1 MKPARKRPRQAD
13 VAALAGVSPATVS
26 LVLNNR
32 TGGSARIADETRQR
46 VLDAIAQL
54 GYVADP
60 VARSL
65 AGGQNGLMGVFTFES
80 LFPLRHHS
88 FYYPFLVGIEE
99 EAERRGYDLLLFTST
114 GGADGL
120 RRIYR
125 SSVNRLRLADGA
137 VLLGAEESKDE
148 VNRLLQEEYPFVFVG
163 RRDTFAAPVSF
174 AAAAYAEATAEAVA
188 HLITYG
194 HRRIAYLGQR
204 VDTESARDRRA
215 GYRQGLAAA
224 GLSADPALFHEVA
237 TDKTADAGAAQRLDA
252 WLAAGVTAVL
262 TEVDRPLDALLAAAR
277 AAGLAIP
284 ADLSLVL
291 LGDIQSEQPRLA
303 EPTTFTIPRRE
314 MGAAAVRLLAEALA
328 AGDDAVR
335 QVTLPCTFVPG
346 STVAAPRAAAP

>member
-1 MKPARKRPRQAD
+1 MKATRRRPRQAD

-32 TGGSARIADETRQR
+32 TGGSVRISAETRRR
-46 VLDAIAQL
+46 VLEAITQL

-65 AGGQNGLMGVFTFES
+65 AGGQNGLMGVFTFEA

-99 EAERRGYDLLLFTST
+99 EAERLGYDLLLFTSA
-114 GGADGL
+114 GGADGH
-120 RRIYR
+120 RHIYR
-125 SSVNRLRLADGA
+125 SGVNRLRLADGA
-137 VLLGAEESKDE
+137 VLLGLEQSKDE
-148 VNRLLQEEYPFVFVG
+148 VNRLLEEGYPFVFVG

-188 HLITYG
+188 YLAAYG

-204 VDTESARDRRA
+204 TDTESARDRRS

-224 GLSADPALFHEVA
+224 GLSADPALFYEVA
-237 TDKTADAGAAQRLDA
+237 DDETANAVAAERLDA
-252 WLAAGVTAVL
+252 WRAAGVTAVL
-262 TEVDRPLDALLAAAR
+262 TEVDRPLDGLLAAAR

-291 LGDIQSEQPRLA
+291 LGDIQSEQPRLD
-303 EPTTFTIPRRE
+303 EPTTFAIPRRE
-314 MGAAAVRLLAEALA
+314 MGAAAVRLLIEVLA
-328 AGDDAVR
+328 ADGAVR

-346 STVAAPRAAAP
+346 STVAAPRPAA